1 MQTSTSKRPVKT
13 EGYSNATRLA
23 KLNARRADAKARQ
36 QVCDART
43 LDQRMELC
51 VSRRGQS
58 TREYQRLEYIRIAAA
73 PPVEVPVE
81 IAAKPVSDRAL
92 RRHARKSAAAR

>member
-36 QVCDART
+36 AIYDGLTIEQKQDRAA
-43 LDQRMELC
+43 
-51 VSRRGQS
+51 SRRGQS